1 MRPRAALRYA
11 EIGEEVGK
19 ILRRHGAAA
28 VGVHR
33 ELCWID
39 AFSHDRAGEEILGQ
53 RGAFACFQA
62 PRDDVPAKHVE
73 HDVEMII
80 CPLLRTKQLGDVP
93 GPNAVGGRRGELGL
107 HMSRM
112 RRQPPPL
119 TRFACGMQHTIH
131 RRDGTEVTAAF
142 VQQHGVDLANAK
154 IGKAFA
160 MRDVEDYLTLAAPKR
175 RRDIRGAASARVIG
189 LTCRSSVAR
198 E

>member
-1 MRPRAALRYA
+1 MRFTVRVIVGDMRPRAALRYA

-80 CPLLRTKQLGDVP
+80 CPLLRTKQLGVSSPRESHPRSLAEPDVNLSAHP
-93 GPNAVGGRRGELGL
+93 APITE
-107 HMSRM
+107 
-112 RRQPPPL
+112 PP
-119 TRFACGMQHTIH
+119 T
-131 RRDGTEVTAAF
+131 
-142 VQQHGVDLANAK
+142 
-154 IGKAFA
+154 
-160 MRDVEDYLTLAAPKR
+160 
-175 RRDIRGAASARVIG
+175 
-189 LTCRSSVAR
+189 
-198 E
+198 